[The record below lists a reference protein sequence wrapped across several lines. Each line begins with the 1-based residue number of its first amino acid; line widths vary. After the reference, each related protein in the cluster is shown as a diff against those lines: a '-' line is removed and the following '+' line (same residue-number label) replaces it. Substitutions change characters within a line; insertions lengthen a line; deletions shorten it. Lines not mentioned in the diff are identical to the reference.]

1 MSVPDRFLWPVI
13 ARFLFAAPLLTLS
26 LHAVE
31 TKFWQ
36 QCDSS
41 DFDKGSFENISLRS
55 DGKMF
60 LAPSVREMFDSST
73 PYLWA
78 IASDSKGALF
88 TAGGGDGSGHSK
100 LFEISPDG
108 KSRTLAVLDGIEIH
122 AIAIDKHDQIYAATD
137 PDGKIYRVSRDGKS
151 SVYYDPHAKY
161 IWAMAFD
168 NAGNLYIA
176 TGDRGEIHRVTPDG
190 KGDVFFRTEETH
202 ARSLAIDKSGN
213 LIVGTEPGG
222 LILRISPAASGFVL
236 YQAPKREITAVEV
249 GPDGVIYAAGVG
261 ARTATAPVIP
271 TPQPGIPQP
280 TSGAGQ
286 AVTVQIGAARPSTPT
301 LPPASLLPAL
311 VTGGSDVYRI
321 DTDGEPHKVWSNGQD
336 IVYAIAIDSAGHPLL
351 GTGNRGRIYRLD
363 SDNMNTQLASLA
375 PTQTTSFAITP
386 QGGIFASTGNIGK
399 VYQIGPGLARTG
411 TFESEPLDAGSFAYW
426 GRLTVRG
433 AGGISVRTRSGNLN
447 RPVTNW
453 SSWSAVPLQ
462 ANGDE
467 WNGRIAAPSARFVQY
482 EVTLNASGAQP
493 ADVASVEIAYL
504 TKNVAP
510 VVQQIEMTPA
520 NYKFPAQSLTLT
532 PSTSITL
539 PALGQKHASGSSS
552 GLELGTS
559 ATLNYAKGY
568 IGARWL
574 AHDENGDSMLYKVE
588 IRGRGETT
596 WKLLKDKLKDNS
608 LSWDSTAFPDG
619 EYELRVTASDAPSN
633 PPGAAL
639 SASLT
644 GDPFLIDNT
653 PPQISALTAAVNGQH
668 IDVRW
673 RAKDARSIIDH
684 AEYSVNGGDWLVVEP
699 VGRLSDSEDEE
710 YHLVL
715 DRAAGEQ
722 TIAVRVTDYYD
733 NQSVEK
739 TIVK

>member
-1 MSVPDRFLWPVI
+1 
-13 ARFLFAAPLLTLS
+13 
-26 LHAVE
+26 
-31 TKFWQ
+31 
-36 QCDSS
+36 
-41 DFDKGSFENISLRS
+41 
-55 DGKMF
+55 
-60 LAPSVREMFDSST
+60 
-73 PYLWA
+73 
-78 IASDSKGALF
+78 
-88 TAGGGDGSGHSK
+88 
-100 LFEISPDG
+100 
-108 KSRTLAVLDGIEIH
+108 
-122 AIAIDKHDQIYAATD
+122 
-137 PDGKIYRVSRDGKS
+137 
-151 SVYYDPHAKY
+151 
-161 IWAMAFD
+161 
-168 NAGNLYIA
+168 
-176 TGDRGEIHRVTPDG
+176 
-190 KGDVFFRTEETH
+190 
-202 ARSLAIDKSGN
+202 
-213 LIVGTEPGG
+213 
-222 LILRISPAASGFVL
+222 
-236 YQAPKREITAVEV
+236 
-249 GPDGVIYAAGVG
+249 
-261 ARTATAPVIP
+261 
-271 TPQPGIPQP
+271 
-280 TSGAGQ
+280 
-286 AVTVQIGAARPSTPT
+286 
-301 LPPASLLPAL
+301 
-311 VTGGSDVYRI
+311 
-321 DTDGEPHKVWSNGQD
+321 
-336 IVYAIAIDSAGHPLL
+336 
-351 GTGNRGRIYRLD
+351 
-363 SDNMNTQLASLA
+363 
-375 PTQTTSFAITP
+375 
-386 QGGIFASTGNIGK
+386 
-399 VYQIGPGLARTG
+399 
-411 TFESEPLDAGSFAYW
+411 
-426 GRLTVRG
+426 
-433 AGGISVRTRSGNLN
+433 
-447 RPVTNW
+447 
-453 SSWSAVPLQ
+453 
-462 ANGDE
+462 
-467 WNGRIAAPSARFVQY
+467 
-482 EVTLNASGAQP
+482 
-493 ADVASVEIAYL
+493 
-504 TKNVAP
+504 
-510 VVQQIEMTPA
+510 VQQIEMTPA

-715 DRAAGEQ
+715 DRSAGEQ